1 MGTDYY
7 PDFFNDVFGPVMQ
20 PGSSSH
26 TAGPCRIGYIAN
38 GLLQDPVS
46 EIIVQIDP
54 AGSFSG
60 TFGLMHEDLGMLA
73 GAYGLLPDDENI
85 FRIREILK
93 KEGISY
99 AFCKETITASSHPNA
114 VTFHLKDKNGN
125 RVFLTGNSTGGGM
138 IEIVDVCGTKVH
150 FLGDRDMSVT
160 VETDDG
166 ARTFLLKRVLPIASA
181 PDRKPQLFDSFTGWI
196 AEAENRNLSLAE
208 TAVLY
213 EQRSSGLSREEVISK
228 MKEIQDLLTKETQH
242 VYEDDS
248 SLLEN
253 PYSGYHFRQWET
265 YRKIKS
271 PLSGPVASLALHYM
285 FAAQALQKGVKLVP
299 GPMGTGGGFLFSALR
314 AVKETCGY
322 SDEDVQ
328 RGLFVAAGVGA
339 IAYTRTNPTGEI
351 IGCMGE
357 CGICSAMA
365 SAGIVEMAG
374 GTAAQAQAAA
384 SLSLQAAIGWPC
396 DPIPG
401 GNNQPCLSRFST
413 AVIMAIVFADLA
425 LSGRDAVLPFHE
437 VVDAADRL
445 GKQMPPS
452 LLCTSCGGLCTTP
465 TAKKQKTDF
474 DTFYCKSNRMTRK
487 EN

>member
-1 MGTDYY
+1 MGIRYY

-38 GLLQDPVS
+38 GLLQAPVR
-46 EIIVQIDP
+46 EITVQIDP
-54 AGSFSG
+54 VGSFSG
-60 TFGLMHEDLGMLA
+60 TFGLMNEDLGMLA

-85 FRIREILK
+85 FRIREILER
-93 KEGISY
+93 EGIAYS
-99 AFCKETITASSHPNA
+99 FCKKPITASSHPNA
-114 VTFHLKDKNGN
+114 VTFHLKDINGEY
-125 RVFLTGNSTGGGM
+125 VFLTGNSTGGGM
-138 IEIVDVCGTKVH
+138 IEIVDVCGKKVH
-150 FLGDRDMSVT
+150 FLGDTDMPVT
-160 VETDDG
+160 VETDG
-166 ARTFLLKRVLPIASA
+166 KPRTLLLKQVLPIASA
-181 PDRKPQLFDSFTGWI
+181 ADRKPQLFDTFTGWI
-196 AEAENRNLSLAE
+196 AEAEKRNLSLSE

-213 EQRSSGLSREEVISK
+213 EQLSSGLSREDVISR
-228 MKEIQDLLTKETQH
+228 MKEIQNLLTLETEH
-242 VYEDDS
+242 VYLDAA

-253 PYSGYHFRQWET
+253 PYSGYHFRQWEV
-265 YRKIKS
+265 YRKDGS
-271 PLSGPVASLALHYM
+271 PLSGPVVALALHYM

-314 AVKETCGY
+314 AVKETGGY
-322 SDEDVQ
+322 SDEDVL
-328 RGLFVAAGVGA
+328 RGLFIAAGVGA

-357 CGICSAMA
+357 CGVCSAMA
-365 SAGIVEMAG
+365 AAGITEMAG
-374 GTAAQAQAAA
+374 GTAAQVQAAA

-413 AVIMAIVFADLA
+413 AVVMAIVFADLA

-445 GKQMPPS
+445 GKQMPTS
-452 LLCTSCGGLCTTP
+452 LLCTSCGGLCATP
-465 TAKKQKTDF
+465 TAKKQKAEF
-474 DTFYCKSNRMTRK
+474 EAFYQKSNETIRK